1 MPGQKAS
8 FVVFSAGRTGGN
20 LIAKN
25 LSKHLSA
32 DVLHTHNPLIT
43 LPNIN
48 TVPVISRRNI
58 FDAIISMFV
67 ATEVKQFHWV
77 DTNTVCNIDP
87 FYIDPIEFSNMFSFQ
102 TSFYKVIEQRQFKN
116 SVDVYYE
123 DIIADRTYL
132 SSRLGVN
139 FLTEDLLLKSPYD
152 AKSCVTNIDELTD
165 LYSSLCNKGISDAEL
180 DMFINSVELDLEIL
194 SKKNFDLIKRSV
206 L

>member
-1 MPGQKAS
+1 MPGQKVS
-8 FVVFSAGRTGGN
+8 FVVFSAGRTGGH
-20 LIAKN
+20 LITKN
-25 LSKHLSA
+25 LTKQLSA
-32 DVLHTHNPLIT
+32 DVFHTHNPLLT

-77 DTNTVCNIDP
+77 DTNTVGNIDP

-132 SSRLGVN
+132 SSRLGYN
-139 FLTEDLLLKSPYD
+139 FLTEDLLSKSPYD
-152 AKSCVTNIDELTD
+152 AKSCVTNINELTD
-165 LYSSLCNKGISDAEL
+165 LYSSLCDKGISDVEL
-180 DMFINSVELDLEIL
+180 DMFINSVELDLEML